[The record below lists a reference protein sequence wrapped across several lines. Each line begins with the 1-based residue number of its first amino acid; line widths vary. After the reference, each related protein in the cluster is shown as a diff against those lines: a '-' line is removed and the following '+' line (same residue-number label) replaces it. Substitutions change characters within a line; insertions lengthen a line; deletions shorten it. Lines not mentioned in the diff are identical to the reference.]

1 MKLKNKVCLI
11 TGSSKGIGKAIA
23 LGFAKEG
30 GHVIVTYRSDR
41 KAAVKTA
48 AEIGLKD
55 IYKLDVSKKTS
66 VQNIFTKVKKKYGKI
81 DVLVNNAG
89 VNKTNDFD
97 KLSEKDWDYVMDTN
111 LKGVFFCCQEV
122 LKHMPNKG
130 KIINI
135 GSLSGEYGDLE
146 LRHMQLL
153 KLV

>member
-11 TGSSKGIGKAIA
+11 TGSSRGIGKAIA

-66 VQNIFTKVKKKYGKI
+66 VQNIFTKVKK
-81 DVLVNNAG
+81 NM
-89 VNKTNDFD
+89 
-97 KLSEKDWDYVMDTN
+97 EK
-111 LKGVFFCCQEV
+111 
-122 LKHMPNKG
+122 
-130 KIINI
+130 
-135 GSLSGEYGDLE
+135 
-146 LRHMQLL
+146 
-153 KLV
+153 